1 MSTKLHENLRVSK
14 ESEGVLKTGND
25 VHHLHIVLGRRNGE
39 ESVLK
44 RVVLDAND
52 VVAEVAEHVVG
63 NHEKRVLQR
72 LRSERLVRQFQR
84 DLHVMEEKEKD
95 GRNVLAIDDGKV
107 HHALRHELG
116 IPFVR
121 LHLHDGLGGEVR
133 DHIPAS
139 KKAQIS
145 PTQTE
150 ASCLRGS
157 TFSSKAAS
165 GGSKSPIALD
175 PLRLPRYI

>member
-1 MSTKLHENLRVSK
+1 MSTKLHENLTVSK
-14 ESEGVLKTGND
+14 RSEGVLKTGND
-25 VHHLHIVLGRRNGE
+25 VHHLHTVLRRRNGE
-39 ESVLK
+39 ESVLE

-72 LRSERLVRQFQR
+72 FRGERLVRQFQR
-84 DLHVMEEKEKD
+84 DLRVMEEEEKD

-107 HHALRHELG
+107 HNALRHELG

-133 DHIPAS
+133 DHIPVP
-139 KKAQIS
+139 KKAQS
-145 PTQTE
+145 TPTQTE
-150 ASCLRGS
+150 ASRLRGS
-157 TFSSKAAS
+157 TSSWRAAS